1 MGYTLA
7 GSCGI
12 PAIDDEFMWYYL
24 PHSKDEQPE
33 PMEKAP
39 YIKDYNVLYI
49 GPADRKV
56 IYLTF
61 DDCPENGNIPAILDV
76 LEKHD
81 APAAFFMT
89 EDYIRK
95 HPETIKRISDDGYL
109 VCNHT
114 SHHKSVSHMP
124 FEKLEAELHGVEDAY
139 REITGKELA
148 KYFRPPQGQFS
159 ERSLGY
165 TDELGYITVFWSFRY
180 IDWELNNQPSE
191 ERALDI
197 IMKETHPGEIALL
210 HCQSK
215 TNVKILDRVMTA
227 WEEQGYTFGSLD
239 DIPVN
244 SSQPDGVSRT
254 YALFHE

>member
-1 MGYTLA
+1 MTAALA
-7 GSCGI
+7 VSARGISLSGSRGI
-12 PAIDDEFMWYYL
+12 PALTDEFMWYYL
-24 PHSKDEQPE
+24 PHDKDEQPE

-39 YIKDYNVLYI
+39 YLKDYYVLYV
-49 GPADRKV
+49 GPADKKV

-76 LEKHD
+76 LEKHN

-95 HPETIKRISDDGYL
+95 NPDTISRIAGDGYL

-114 SHHKSVSHMP
+114 SHHTCVTGVP
-124 FEKLEAELHGVEDAY
+124 FEKFKAEIKGVEDAY

-148 KYFRPPQGQFS
+148 KYFRPPQGKFS
-159 ERSLGY
+159 EKSLSYTEEMGY
-165 TDELGYITVFWSFRY
+165 VTVFWSFRY
-180 IDWELNNQPSE
+180 MDWEANNQMSE
-191 ERALDI
+191 DRAFSI

-215 TNVKILDRVMTA
+215 TNIKILDRVMTA
-227 WEEQGYTFGSLD
+227 WEEQGYAFGSIG
-239 DIPVN
+239 DIPVKAV
-244 SSQPDGVSRT
+244 P
-254 YALFHE
+254 